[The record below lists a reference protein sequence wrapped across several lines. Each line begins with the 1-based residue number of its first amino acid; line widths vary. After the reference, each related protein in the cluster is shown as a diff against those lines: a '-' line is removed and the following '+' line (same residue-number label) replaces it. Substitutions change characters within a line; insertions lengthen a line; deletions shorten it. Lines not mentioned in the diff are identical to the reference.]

1 MTWISWSPLNLQN
14 VLVNSLLF
22 LEFEVN
28 FFQLSSKQP
37 KLVFSFLL
45 FCYLIHFPEVFSELS
60 ALTSTT
66 SQCQLRG
73 RTMSPQFH
81 LGSLYKTVK
90 ERKKRYNR
98 NSQQAV
104 SNKMIT
110 EEVICC
116 LTRVVWL
123 VTPGVSHT
131 GRRFLTGHYFFTT
144 QCGLG
149 GQVSTFLAASYP
161 LPFLLIC
168 SPHSCGFL
176 IRWIV

>member
-1 MTWISWSPLNLQN
+1 MCKHIILKNIAPNTQKTPIICNVCYGDHRVTWISSSPLNLQN

-22 LEFEVN
+22 LEFDVN

-60 ALTSTT
+60 ASTSTT

-90 ERKKRYNR
+90 EKKKGATETPNR
-98 NSQQAV
+98 Q
-104 SNKMIT
+104 
-110 EEVICC
+110 
-116 LTRVVWL
+116 
-123 VTPGVSHT
+123 
-131 GRRFLTGHYFFTT
+131 
-144 QCGLG
+144 
-149 GQVSTFLAASYP
+149 
-161 LPFLLIC
+161 
-168 SPHSCGFL
+168 
-176 IRWIV
+176 